1 MEERR
6 CSKCSAAIEPEEK
19 FCHNCGTEISP
30 LQKKAPIAGKPV
42 PSGALWL
49 AAVLIIVGLVVVGTL
64 VGYVAFSSFSAEG
77 GDAIFTAKPERESTP
92 QTKISIMDE
101 QHQQDRKPL
110 IGLPSK
116 APKND
121 YIVLKEELTAQRDGS
136 QIILACA
143 VQNISEVVCTRV
155 GVEVEFYNT
164 TGDFVGSSSC
174 WEYRDIQPGEVVQ
187 LNFET
192 KNEYNIESYYLAKI
206 GGVPVEEVDNAVAQ
220 GEEVELEDN
229 SDELI
234 HLTPEKIIKAKGN
247 DPEGWVAQQ
256 EGKEF
261 IVTGPLLDVSA
272 SENGQVRLVKVGRG
286 DGACYVFM
294 LSPELF
300 DRLDQITQ
308 GTEVCMRGVCVI
320 FSDQPTAF
328 ILMNGTLM
336 D

>member
-1 MEERR
+1 MDEQR
-6 CSKCSAAIEPEEK
+6 CPECSDTVSEEEK
-19 FCHNCGTEISP
+19 ACHKFEEPITQPPEIPKSK
-30 LQKKAPIAGKPV
+30 QSV
-42 PSGALWL
+42 PTSVLWL

-77 GDAIFTAKPERESTP
+77 GDAIFTAKPER
-92 QTKISIMDE
+92 
-101 QHQQDRKPL
+101 
-110 IGLPSK
+110 
-116 APKND
+116 
-121 YIVLKEELTAQRDGS
+121 
-136 QIILACA
+136 
-143 VQNISEVVCTRV
+143 
-155 GVEVEFYNT
+155 
-164 TGDFVGSSSC
+164 
-174 WEYRDIQPGEVVQ
+174 
-187 LNFET
+187 
-192 KNEYNIESYYLAKI
+192 
-206 GGVPVEEVDNAVAQ
+206 
-220 GEEVELEDN
+220 LEDN
-229 SDELI
+229 SDGLI

-336 D
+336 N